1 MSNIR
6 RFPGADEISSE
17 YVEAKSKRRK
27 QIRLYAILAII
38 ILAAVSCIICY
49 LYIKTKE
56 YKSYTKLTSVDSN
69 ASSGSTLASF
79 NGSIMSYGKDGAEA
93 MDASG
98 KLLWN
103 QTFDMQYPLM
113 SKCDDT
119 VAFADYGGSTIY
131 IQTAGG
137 TATTVTTNMP
147 IRKISVSSGGYVV
160 AVLEDINVTW
170 IYMYDFNGKEISY
183 FRTTMEKS
191 GYPVDVDISP
201 SGELVAVSY
210 YYLDVEDIRSSV
222 AFYNFGGVGQ
232 NNIDNY
238 VSGYNF
244 KDDFIPLVRFVNNE
258 SAFSISAEQL
268 NFYKDAHKPVSEQ
281 GIFLQDEVLSVFYG
295 DNAVALILRNSSIE
309 NQYRMEVYDTVGKL
323 LFYKEFDFDYT
334 EVAFGGNQVVL
345 YGDTNIYVATLD
357 GMRKFEGTYEE
368 PILLLLPLQSR
379 MRFAVVT
386 ERTIDTIELK

>member
-113 SKCDDT
+113 SMCDDT

-357 GMRKFEGTYEE
+357 GMRKFEGSYEE

>member
-69 ASSGSTLASF
+69 VSSGSTLASF

-281 GIFLQDEVLSVFYG
+281 GIFLQDEVLSVYYG

>member
-345 YGDTNIYVATLD
+345 YGDTNIYVSTLD
-357 GMRKFEGTYEE
+357 GMRKFEGSYEE

-386 ERTIDTIELK
+386 EKTIDTIELK